1 MKHRALLLL
10 SMLIFCGNLNAQSPE
25 IDGLQQQIK
34 NNLFRK
40 PDSAKAYLFQLLKYS
55 ELRHDTA
62 VAKTY
67 SNLGITYNQLAV
79 YDSSEYYF
87 KKGIALAKGYPIT
100 QAQLYSNLA
109 INYRTMAEYTK
120 SLQALK
126 EAMKRYKGLGDLNGE
141 GLVYGEMASNY
152 SYMAEKEKAITYLK
166 KAIEIFKETED
177 PRLYILQQKLGNVYF
192 NNGNFQFAIDI
203 YEQALPEFK
212 KQKGAPYYLTL
223 LAYGESLVETGREKE
238 GEARL
243 LEAKEGL
250 KEINNLEYMHVAMG
264 KLGKIYAET
273 NRPEL
278 AEKALRESFNY
289 LLEVHSTRF
298 LPIAATYLKFLNDN
312 NALNTSQEVIS
323 KVKEATANY
332 KHRMNSQDELQF
344 LLQARE
350 TYTRTGNF
358 ETALRLF
365 TRIDFLK
372 DSINEAVDDV
382 KIKQLEEM
390 YQNEIQR
397 ERNKVLSQNNAIL
410 KEYNRE
416 QKNLTLLSLIFAVLL
431 LILSLLLYKYH
442 RKKLNLQKE
451 ALVQLEKSNLI
462 LQENQQLEQE
472 LRAEKE
478 NSLGNKER
486 ELVAMSL
493 EVADIQ
499 NQIRDLLESST
510 KSEIAPEV
518 ATQIENILNQRN
530 YWKHFK
536 TKFVEVHPEF
546 GYNLAEMFPGL
557 SENDIAFCSLL
568 KLQLTN
574 KEIASLLGISHQ
586 SVISKKYRIKKKMD
600 LQDNDESF
608 EQLMRDL

>member
-120 SLQALK
+120 SLQALT

-152 SYMAEKEKAITYLK
+152 SYMAEKEKAIIYLK

-250 KEINNLEYMHVAMG
+250 KEINNLEYMHVALG

-510 KSEIAPEV
+510 KSDIAPEV

>member
-273 NRPEL
+273 NRPQL

-289 LLEVHSTRF
+289 LLEVNSTRF

>member
-87 KKGIALAKGYPIT
+87 KKGIALANGYPIT

-499 NQIRDLLESST
+499 NQIRDLLEIST
-510 KSEIAPEV
+510 KSDIAPEV